1 MTLQLLQLVG
11 ILQIKSQ
18 QKIQEF
24 LNQEHVG
31 RISSIDENGYPQI
44 IPMNFVYLNNSI
56 YMHSH
61 IKGEKIEN
69 IRRNNKVGFEV
80 DRELEFLPSYFEDP
94 KDASLADTL
103 YISVVIKGKAM
114 LVSDR
119 EEKTLALNGLMEKYQ
134 PEGKYEPIQS
144 TMKVLDA
151 VAVIKVIPDSLY
163 GKYKIGQHMHVE
175 NRIDLAKKI
184 LAKNSPTAKK
194 TLNVMGFEIT
204 TNGLTMVDEPV
215 W

>member
-1 MTLQLLQLVG
+1 LLQLVG

-18 QKIQEF
+18 QKIREF

-31 RISSIDENGYPQI
+31 RISSLDENGYPQI

-69 IRRNNKVGFEV
+69 IRRNSKVGFEV

-94 KDASLADTL
+94 NDASLADTL
-103 YISVVIKGKAM
+103 YISVVIKGKAL
-114 LVSDR
+114 LVTDK
-119 EEKTLALNGLMEKYQ
+119 EEKTFALNGLMEKYQ
-134 PEGKYEPIQS
+134 PEGRYDPIQP
-144 TMKVLDA
+144 TMKVLDN

-175 NRIDLAKKI
+175 NRVDLAKKI
-184 LAKNSPTAKK
+184 LANNSPTAKE
-194 TLNVMGFEIT
+194 TLNIMGFKIT
-204 TNGLTMVDEPV
+204 NSGLEMVDEPV